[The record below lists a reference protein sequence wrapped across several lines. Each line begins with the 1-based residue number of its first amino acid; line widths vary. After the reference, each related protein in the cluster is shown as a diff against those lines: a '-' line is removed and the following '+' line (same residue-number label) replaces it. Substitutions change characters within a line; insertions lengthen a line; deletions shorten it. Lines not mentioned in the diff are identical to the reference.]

1 VRNSD
6 RPIAN
11 NLVAVEYLTPL
22 RGIHDMP
29 RKQDLSAQ
37 RLRKHMEMESDPL
50 AHALGL
56 VNDAA
61 LLGAAYEAGQEFKET
76 DWDDVAQRSLAAH
89 YALGLDDLDQPLKKA
104 FQAFGLDPRN
114 PFHWR
119 KLLAYLADVH
129 FGPRQP
135 RRGRD
140 TLWSDDRLCQL
151 LQDFD
156 QIRRQRT
163 LVPGSK
169 ISDIEVCKWL
179 KRHSTLGKT
188 YAGLDAK
195 TLLRNLQRA
204 RNPREN
210 CRLGE
215 LVSKVAD
222 PFIARLRAA
231 AKESGLVLDPKW
243 EQQVRSMALDQVIKA
258 VSRGWRKR
266 ADQRA
271 LDDPTRGSGRPSL
284 NLNDPAWIASQ
295 RRAGLGY

>member
-1 VRNSD
+1 
-6 RPIAN
+6 
-11 NLVAVEYLTPL
+11 
-22 RGIHDMP
+22 MP

-37 RLRKHMEMESDPL
+37 RLRKHMEIESDPL

-61 LLGAAYEAGQEFKET
+61 LLGAAYEAAQEFKET

-156 QIRRQRT
+156 QIRRQRA

-169 ISDIEVCKWL
+169 VSDIEVCKWL

-204 RNPREN
+204 RNPEEN
-210 CRLGE
+210 CRLRE

-231 AKESGLVLDPKW
+231 AKRRSLVLDPKS
-243 EQQVRSMALDQVIKA
+243 EPQVRSMALERVIK
-258 VSRGWRKR
+258 VLSSGWRKR

-271 LDDPTRGSGRPSL
+271 VHDLTRGSAKPPL
-284 NLNDPAWIASQ
+284 NLNDPAWIEIR
-295 RRAGLGY
+295 RRAEFGY